1 MPDYGFRWNGEGTKV
16 ETVSGVLDYG
26 FRRNDFQGKRF
37 FSNYVLLA
45 LTGSRRLY
53 NPLKQVLFPEFTVR
67 GRVNAEEVVSRSLY
81 LTKHFDRSKQPRATL
96 SAALTGMT
104 GNGFASRNGSFFP
117 GTNNRVNRI
126 FCPCYLG
133 KVYIPV
139 PPEVV
144 RVLSE
149 KRH

>member
-104 GNGFASRNGSFFP
+104 GNSFDAGLDSFPVEMNNGM
-117 GTNNRVNRI
+117 NRI
-126 FCPCYLG
+126 LYTNHPG
-133 KVYIPV
+133 KIDVPV
-139 PPEVV
+139 TSEVV
-144 RVLSE
+144 RILS
-149 KRH
+149 KQGH